1 MEEGVV
7 GIFFKPHGQ
16 AQPTVNDIGL
26 MARCVMTPA
35 VFETFREP
43 VTAKEIQ
50 ICQNNLFELYK
61 SGERPFLWIL
71 TSTISKGL
79 LNKLQAVEAVESWEP
94 GVYFLPEMSHAG
106 IIVINALPRTPATL
120 WFRLI
125 GKGVV
130 QEQAIDDFLNL
141 PLDNTHRP
149 VVLDLLRSY
158 KSDLETDSDLDEEEQ
173 RLLARLSSIDF
184 GDVGQTGTCH

>member
-1 MEEGVV
+1 
-7 GIFFKPHGQ
+7 
-16 AQPTVNDIGL
+16 
-26 MARCVMTPA
+26 
-35 VFETFREP
+35 
-43 VTAKEIQ
+43 
-50 ICQNNLFELYK
+50 
-61 SGERPFLWIL
+61 
-71 TSTISKGL
+71 
-79 LNKLQAVEAVESWEP
+79 
-94 GVYFLPEMSHAG
+94 
-106 IIVINALPRTPATL
+106 
-120 WFRLI
+120 
-125 GKGVV
+125 V

>member
-16 AQPTVNDIGL
+16 VQPTVIDIGL
-26 MARCVMTPA
+26 MARCAMTPA

-94 GVYFLPEMSHAG
+94 GVYFLPEMSHTG
-106 IIVINALPRTPATL
+106 IIVIHALPRTPATL

-130 QEQAIDDFLNL
+130 QEQAILLRRHCVNDDFLSL

-149 VVLDLLRSY
+149 VILDLLRFY
-158 KSDLETDSDLDEEEQ
+158 KSDLEAEADLDEE
-173 RLLARLSSIDF
+173 
-184 GDVGQTGTCH
+184 